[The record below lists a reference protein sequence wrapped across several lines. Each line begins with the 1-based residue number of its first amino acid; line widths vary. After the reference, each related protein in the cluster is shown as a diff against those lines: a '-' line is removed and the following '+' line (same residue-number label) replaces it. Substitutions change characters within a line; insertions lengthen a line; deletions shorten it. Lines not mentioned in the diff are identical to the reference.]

1 MLQGSLRFALG
12 LAALVMANTALGG
25 EIGVEVVFTDGEA
38 AIISAYYSERQRTQ
52 TRGKKGRG
60 GLPPGIAR
68 NLARGKPLPPGIAK
82 AVLPQELRTQLPP
95 APDGYERIVIA
106 GKVLLVEIA
115 TQMIHD
121 ALLEAVLD

>member
-12 LAALVMANTALGG
+12 LAALGIVNAALGG

-38 AIISAYYSERQRTQ
+38 AIISAYYSERQPNQ
-52 TRGKKGRG
+52 ARGKKGRG

-82 AVLPQELRTQLPP
+82 DHLPQDLQAQLPP
-95 APDGYERIVIA
+95 APDGYERIVVA

-121 ALLEAVLD
+121 ALLEAVLN